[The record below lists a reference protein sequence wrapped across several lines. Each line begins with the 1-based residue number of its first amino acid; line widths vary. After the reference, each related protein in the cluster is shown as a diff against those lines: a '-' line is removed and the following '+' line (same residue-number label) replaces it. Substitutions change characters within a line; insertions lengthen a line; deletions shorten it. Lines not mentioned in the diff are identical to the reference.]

1 MEKEFM
7 QSLKRL
13 REKHP
18 DAVVLLRRG
27 DFYTMFGK
35 DAHIAHSVLGL
46 DVAPLTIIGGVSFEA
61 SGFRFCEL
69 DNYLPKLVRAGF
81 RVVICDFPQLTNK
94 IEEENIVCGA
104 FLAGFEP
111 SKDTLTTK
119 EILCEA
125 TEYLMNL
132 TRL

>member
-1 MEKEFM
+1 M
-7 QSLKRL
+7 L

-27 DFYTMFGK
+27 DNYTMLGK

-46 DVAPLTIIGGVSFEA
+46 DLAPLTIIGGVSFEA

-69 DNYLPKLVRAGF
+69 DKYLPKFVRAGF
-81 RVVICDFPQLTNK
+81 RVAICDFPQLNNK
-94 IEEENIVCGA
+94 IEDESVVCGA

-119 EILCEA
+119 GMLLEA

>member
-1 MEKEFM
+1 MKKEIL

-27 DFYTMFGK
+27 DFYNMLGK

-46 DVAPLTIIGGVSFEA
+46 DLAPLTVIGGVSFEA

-69 DNYLPKLVRAGF
+69 DYFLPKLVRAGF
-81 RVVICDFPQLTNK
+81 RVAICDLPN
-94 IEEENIVCGA
+94 V
-104 FLAGFEP
+104 
-111 SKDTLTTK
+111 
-119 EILCEA
+119 
-125 TEYLMNL
+125 
-132 TRL
+132 